1 MQLPSNL
8 GWSIGGTQM
17 FSSQE
22 PVESSRTDRDGTF
35 GWSGPSLGALPQ
47 QYPVRSYSRG
57 PPRLLA
63 SCSGE
68 RYARA
73 PEAPREWEE

>member
-8 GWSIGGTQM
+8 GRSTGGKQRS
-17 FSSQE
+17 SSQDA
-22 PVESSRTDRDGTF
+22 VESSRTDRGGTF
-35 GWSGPSLGALPQ
+35 RWSEPSPGALPQ
-47 QYPVRSYSRG
+47 QCQIRRDFRG
-57 PPRLLA
+57 PPPLSA
-63 SCSGE
+63 SFSGE